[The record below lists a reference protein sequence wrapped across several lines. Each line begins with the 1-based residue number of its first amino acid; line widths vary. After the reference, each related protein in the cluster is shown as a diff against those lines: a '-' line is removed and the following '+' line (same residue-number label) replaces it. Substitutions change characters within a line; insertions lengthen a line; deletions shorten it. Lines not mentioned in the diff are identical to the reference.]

1 MPFVA
6 DIAHALLELHS
17 GPRRAE
23 RARRNCPTSLGALRG
38 YRHAEPRGW
47 FVVVLVAIAFA
58 VLAAS
63 ASAHHSVSGQYDS
76 SKPLTLTGV
85 ISKVDWINPHIYLHL
100 DVKDKDGAVTT
111 WTLSTLPTAMMRRA
125 GLTKESLQGKPGEVV
140 TINAIAARDETKK
153 LGWIS
158 KITYADGHHVQLG
171 RD

>member
-1 MPFVA
+1 M
-6 DIAHALLELHS
+6 
-17 GPRRAE
+17 
-23 RARRNCPTSLGALRG
+23 
-38 YRHAEPRGW
+38 RHRFA
-47 FVVVLVAIAFA
+47 VVLVAATLVVA
-58 VLAAS
+58 GS
-63 ASAHHSVSGQYDS
+63 ASAHHSVSGQYDAS
-76 SKPLTLTGV
+76 RPLTLTGV

-100 DVKDKDGAVTT
+100 DVKEKDGAVTT

-125 GLTKESLQGKPGEVV
+125 GLTKESLQGQAGEVV

>member
-1 MPFVA
+1 
-6 DIAHALLELHS
+6 
-17 GPRRAE
+17 
-23 RARRNCPTSLGALRG
+23 
-38 YRHAEPRGW
+38 
-47 FVVVLVAIAFA
+47 VLVAATILLVAGS
-58 VLAAS
+58 L
-63 ASAHHSVSGQYDS
+63 SAHHSVSGQYDAS
-76 SKPLTLTGV
+76 RPLTLTGV

-125 GLTKESLQGKPGEVV
+125 GLTKETLQGQPGEVV

-171 RD
+171 RE

>member
-1 MPFVA
+1 MRYRFA
-6 DIAHALLELHS
+6 ALL
-17 GPRRAE
+17 A
-23 RARRNCPTSLGALRG
+23 AAI
-38 YRHAEPRGW
+38 
-47 FVVVLVAIAFA
+47 VA
-58 VLAAS
+58 VMAA
-63 ASAHHSVSGQYDS
+63 AAAAHHSVSGQYDS

-125 GLTKESLQGKPGEVV
+125 GLTRESLQGKSGEVV
-140 TINAIAARDETKK
+140 TINAIAARDETKR

>member
-1 MPFVA
+1 M
-6 DIAHALLELHS
+6 
-17 GPRRAE
+17 
-23 RARRNCPTSLGALRG
+23 
-38 YRHAEPRGW
+38 RHRFA
-47 FVVVLVAIAFA
+47 VVLVAATLVVVA
-58 VLAAS
+58 GSV
-63 ASAHHSVSGQYDS
+63 SAHHSVSGQYDAS
-76 SKPLTLTGV
+76 RPLTLTGV

-100 DVKDKDGAVTT
+100 DVKEKDGAVTT

-125 GLTKESLQGKPGEVV
+125 GLTKDSLQGQPGEVV

>member
-1 MPFVA
+1 M
-6 DIAHALLELHS
+6 
-17 GPRRAE
+17 R
-23 RARRNCPTSLGALRG
+23 
-38 YRHAEPRGW
+38 YRFA
-47 FVVVLVAIAFA
+47 VVLVAATIMVVAGT
-58 VLAAS
+58 L
-63 ASAHHSVSGQYDS
+63 SAHHSVSGQYDAS
-76 SKPLTLTGV
+76 RPLTLTGV

-125 GLTKESLQGKPGEVV
+125 GLTKETLQGQPGEVV

>member
-1 MPFVA
+1 M
-6 DIAHALLELHS
+6 
-17 GPRRAE
+17 
-23 RARRNCPTSLGALRG
+23 
-38 YRHAEPRGW
+38 RHRFA
-47 FVVVLVAIAFA
+47 VVLVAAKLVVVA
-58 VLAAS
+58 GSV
-63 ASAHHSVSGQYDS
+63 SAHHSVSGQYDAS
-76 SKPLTLTGV
+76 RPLTLTGV

-100 DVKDKDGAVTT
+100 DVKEKDGALTT

-125 GLTKESLQGKPGEVV
+125 GLTKESLQGQPGEVV

>member
-1 MPFVA
+1 M
-6 DIAHALLELHS
+6 
-17 GPRRAE
+17 
-23 RARRNCPTSLGALRG
+23 
-38 YRHAEPRGW
+38 RHRFA
-47 FVVVLVAIAFA
+47 VVLVAATLVVVA
-58 VLAAS
+58 GSV
-63 ASAHHSVSGQYDS
+63 SAHHSVSGQYDAS
-76 SKPLTLTGV
+76 RPLTLTGV

-125 GLTKESLQGKPGEVV
+125 GLTKETLQGQPGEVV

>member
-1 MPFVA
+1 M
-6 DIAHALLELHS
+6 
-17 GPRRAE
+17 
-23 RARRNCPTSLGALRG
+23 
-38 YRHAEPRGW
+38 RHR
-47 FVVVLVAIAFA
+47 FVVVLAAATIVMM
-58 VLAAS
+58 AAS

-85 ISKVDWINPHIYLHL
+85 ISKVDWINPHVYLHL
-100 DVKDKDGAVTT
+100 DVKDKDGAVST

-125 GLTKESLQGKPGEVV
+125 GLTRETLQGNPGEIV
-140 TINAIAARDETKK
+140 TITAIAARDETKR

>member
-1 MPFVA
+1 M
-6 DIAHALLELHS
+6 
-17 GPRRAE
+17 
-23 RARRNCPTSLGALRG
+23 
-38 YRHAEPRGW
+38 RHRFA
-47 FVVVLVAIAFA
+47 VVLVAATFVVVA
-58 VLAAS
+58 GTV
-63 ASAHHSVSGQYDS
+63 SAHHSVSGQYDA

-125 GLTKESLQGKPGEVV
+125 GLTKESLQGQPGEVV

>member
-1 MPFVA
+1 M
-6 DIAHALLELHS
+6 
-17 GPRRAE
+17 
-23 RARRNCPTSLGALRG
+23 
-38 YRHAEPRGW
+38 RHRFA
-47 FVVVLVAIAFA
+47 VVLVAATLLVVA
-58 VLAAS
+58 GSVA
-63 ASAHHSVSGQYDS
+63 AHHSVSGQYDAS
-76 SKPLTLTGV
+76 RPLTLTGV

-125 GLTKESLQGKPGEVV
+125 GLTKEMLQGQPGEVV
-140 TINAIAARDETKK
+140 TITAIAARDETKK

>member
-1 MPFVA
+1 M
-6 DIAHALLELHS
+6 
-17 GPRRAE
+17 
-23 RARRNCPTSLGALRG
+23 
-38 YRHAEPRGW
+38 RHRFA
-47 FVVVLVAIAFA
+47 VVLVAAILA
-58 VLAAS
+58 VVAGS
-63 ASAHHSVSGQYDS
+63 VSAHHSVSGQYDAS
-76 SKPLTLTGV
+76 RPLTLTGV

-100 DVKDKDGAVTT
+100 DVKEKDGAVTT

-125 GLTKESLQGKPGEVV
+125 GLTKESLQGQPREVV

>member
-1 MPFVA
+1 MRTRFF
-6 DIAHALLELHS
+6 I
-17 GPRRAE
+17 
-23 RARRNCPTSLGALRG
+23 
-38 YRHAEPRGW
+38 
-47 FVVVLVAIAFA
+47 VLIAIAFA

-63 ASAHHSVSGQYDS
+63 LSAHHSVSGQYDA

-85 ISKVDWINPHIYLHL
+85 ITKVDWINPHVYLHL
-100 DVKDKDGAVTT
+100 DVKEKDGAVTN

-125 GLTKESLQGKPGEVV
+125 GLTRETLQGGPGEVV
-140 TINAIAARDETKK
+140 TITAIAARDETKK

>member
-1 MPFVA
+1 M
-6 DIAHALLELHS
+6 
-17 GPRRAE
+17 
-23 RARRNCPTSLGALRG
+23 
-38 YRHAEPRGW
+38 RHRFA
-47 FVVVLVAIAFA
+47 VVLVAATLVVVA
-58 VLAAS
+58 GSV
-63 ASAHHSVSGQYDS
+63 SAHHSVSGQYDAS
-76 SKPLTLTGV
+76 RSLTLTGV

-100 DVKDKDGAVTT
+100 DVKEKDGAVTT

-125 GLTKESLQGKPGEVV
+125 GLTKESLQGQPGEVV

>member
-1 MPFVA
+1 M
-6 DIAHALLELHS
+6 
-17 GPRRAE
+17 
-23 RARRNCPTSLGALRG
+23 
-38 YRHAEPRGW
+38 RHRFA
-47 FVVVLVAIAFA
+47 VVLVAATLVVVA
-58 VLAAS
+58 GSV
-63 ASAHHSVSGQYDS
+63 SAHHSVSGQYDAS
-76 SKPLTLTGV
+76 RPLTLTGV

-100 DVKDKDGAVTT
+100 DVKEKDGALTT

-125 GLTKESLQGKPGEVV
+125 GLTKESLQGQPGEVV